1 MRMRSSW
8 LKPSTISHR
17 DPLSAVAAL
26 GTRIRQSA
34 VAAQGSAVA
43 DVTAVAVCVC
53 VVVLSMPGI
62 AKEFD
67 FGLQI
72 VESLQ
77 HRARRCSWVMKHWQI
92 LVLKWVMRRFWE
104 DGVASVVV
112 AVTPGMRLRMR
123 ARPWTDMREPE
134 WQRWV
139 DLTSRL
145 LVSMPWSVETPK
157 WAQFGVEYTGR
168 SRGWGEGS
176 GSSQNWDQRPFNI
189 PAVAEMTARSMPAVA
204 VVPSIPVVS
213 RGLLTVSIPVVSQRS
228 GTWPRRLCNRST
240 TPAECEFGAIVV
252 AIARRH
258 ALAMEPI
265 LAAEYKRKLSDEL
278 LMRRAFNRMR
288 DALFSS
294 HKRWTQLVTRLLPF
308 LHW

>member
-1 MRMRSSW
+1 
-8 LKPSTISHR
+8 
-17 DPLSAVAAL
+17 
-26 GTRIRQSA
+26 
-34 VAAQGSAVA
+34 
-43 DVTAVAVCVC
+43 
-53 VVVLSMPGI
+53 
-62 AKEFD
+62 
-67 FGLQI
+67 
-72 VESLQ
+72 
-77 HRARRCSWVMKHWQI
+77 
-92 LVLKWVMRRFWE
+92 
-104 DGVASVVV
+104 
-112 AVTPGMRLRMR
+112 MR

-145 LVSMPWSVETPK
+145 LVSLPWTVETPK
-157 WAQFGVEYTGR
+157 WAQSRVEYTGR

-176 GSSQNWDQRPFNI
+176 GSSQNWDQRPFHI
-189 PAVAEMTARSMPAVA
+189 PAVAEMTACSMPAVA

-213 RGLLTVSIPVVSQRS
+213 KGLLQRS
-228 GTWPRRLCNRST
+228 GTWPRRLYNRST
-240 TPAECEFGAIVV
+240 TPAECELVAIVV

-294 HKRWTQLVTRLLPF
+294 QKRWRKLVTRLLPF